1 MISEMA
7 AYYKNQGK
15 GLKEVLDE
23 LYAKYGYCLNT
34 LHCYTFEGM
43 EGIKKMDGIM
53 SGFRTAAPSQIG
65 GLKVISIS
73 DYKESLIKYR
83 DGREN
88 QIELPKSNV
97 MKFMLE
103 GNASMVV
110 RPSGTEPKLKLYFS
124 ICADTEEDAKQLE
137 MKIKE
142 DIEKVLY

>member
-1 MISEMA
+1 
-7 AYYKNQGK
+7 
-15 GLKEVLDE
+15 
-23 LYAKYGYCLNT
+23 
-34 LHCYTFEGM
+34 
-43 EGIKKMDGIM
+43 
-53 SGFRTAAPSQIG
+53 
-65 GLKVISIS
+65 
-73 DYKESLIKYR
+73 
-83 DGREN
+83 
-88 QIELPKSNV
+88 

>member
-1 MISEMA
+1 MICEMA

-34 LHCYTFEGM
+34 LHCYTFEGL
-43 EGIKKMDGIM
+43 EGIRKMDGIM
-53 SGFRTAAPSQIG
+53 SGFRTAAPSEIG

-73 DYKESLIKYR
+73 DYKESLIKYG
-83 DGREN
+83 DGRET
-88 QIELPKSNV
+88 IIKLPKSDV
-97 MKFMLE
+97 MKFTLE
-103 GNASMVV
+103 GNVSMVA

-124 ICADTEEDAKQLE
+124 ICADTEADAKQLE

-142 DIEKVLY
+142 DIEKVLL

>member
-1 MISEMA
+1 
-7 AYYKNQGK
+7 
-15 GLKEVLDE
+15 
-23 LYAKYGYCLNT
+23 
-34 LHCYTFEGM
+34 
-43 EGIKKMDGIM
+43 MDGIM

-124 ICADTEEDAKQLE
+124 ICADTEEGAKQLE